1 MLVENKTR
9 IYFTYLTS
17 VAEPEPKPP
26 GATTFRVEPEP
37 EPLYFK
43 AAPSS
48 AASVWQAKME
58 SLVVVTKYDL
68 RAIYNGKCDPKRLA
82 LIISK

>member
-9 IYFTYLTS
+9 ICFTYLTS

-37 EPLYFK
+37 PEMWRLRSVSHIEKPLVNACLKAIRFRKRFEAEPLF
-43 AAPSS
+43 ST
-48 AASVWQAKME
+48 
-58 SLVVVTKYDL
+58 L
-68 RAIYNGKCDPKRLA
+68 
-82 LIISK
+82 